1 MVVPTVEHTIPLPYR
16 RNNAQR
22 GGCMQVGDLVTWK
35 VDIAS
40 GRLEYGVVVGVAR
53 KVDRTIDL
61 LWVKFLN
68 GHNSKRDKVLCNI
81 QHLILVKDIE

>member
-1 MVVPTVEHTIPLPYR
+1 MK
-16 RNNAQR
+16 
-22 GGCMQVGDLVTWK
+22 VGDLVTWK
-35 VDIAS
+35 VDVAY
-40 GRLEYGVVVGVAR
+40 GNWQDFDFGVVIGIAR

-81 QHLILVKDIE
+81 QHLMLVDEVEEKLDKF